1 MDLQTD
7 QQRKIFTT
15 QGVSLNSC
23 DLVYIQEQQNC
34 SRKTYICIEIIP
46 KWLLQKKFFKDTRK
60 KDPLNKTPVLL
71 KNMNMDFWVVGTS
84 NQLFIT
90 GSYTETKLKKK
101 TVDAGKTAFFMI
113 GPSYTPHFICLN
125 VDF

>member
-1 MDLQTD
+1 MDLQVD

-34 SRKTYICIEIIP
+34 SRKTCICIEIIP
-46 KWLLQKKFFKDTRK
+46 NGCSRK
-60 KDPLNKTPVLL
+60 SFLRTQGKTTLNKTPIPLE
-71 KNMNMDFWVVGTS
+71 NMSMDFCVVGTS

-90 GSYTETKLKKK
+90 SSYTETKFKKNK
-101 TVDAGKTAFFMI
+101 Q
-113 GPSYTPHFICLN
+113 
-125 VDF
+125 

>member
-7 QQRKIFTT
+7 QQRKSITT

-23 DLVYIQEQQNC
+23 DLVYIQEQKNC

-46 KWLLQKKFFKDTRK
+46 NGCSRK
-60 KDPLNKTPVLL
+60 SFLRTQGKRTLNKTPVLSE
-71 KNMNMDFWVVGTS
+71 NMNMDFWVVGTS

-101 TVDAGKTAFFMI
+101 TVDTGKTAFFMI